1 MLTSKQR
8 AYLKSLAM
16 ELDPIILLG
25 KASLTTEYEKN
36 VDEALAKRELVKV
49 GVLKNCD
56 DDPREI
62 AETLAEHTRSEVVQV
77 IGKKIVL
84 YRQGKD
90 KNRKIELPKA
100 RKKQ

>member
-1 MLTSKQR
+1 MD
-8 AYLKSLAM
+8 
-16 ELDPIILLG
+16 LDPIILLG
-25 KASLTTEYEKN
+25 KASLTTENERN
-36 VDEALAKRELVKV
+36 VDEALAKRELIKV